1 MSQLIL
7 PRYIIFQAPYYQFY
21 QQLYLTFQDILDKGI
36 TPFLQPGAHIW
47 KQTLSLMPSP
57 YPELA
62 DKLYLPSSWD
72 EYDNMTYNFTLEKG
86 SIFAAKFGHY
96 CQ

>member
-1 MSQLIL
+1 M
-7 PRYIIFQAPYYQFY
+7 IFQTQHYINYQE
-21 QQLYLTFQDILDKGI
+21 LYLTFQDILEKGI

-72 EYDNMTYNFTLEKG
+72 EYDNMTYNFTLDKG
-86 SIFAAKFGHY
+86 SIFAAKFGQY